1 MHKEF
6 SGVWIMAWKDDVI
19 DSSTSKFQTLQYRG
33 NSTSTENADRNLTF
47 EGYSDLQPDLVIG

>member
-1 MHKEF
+1 
-6 SGVWIMAWKDDVI
+6 MAWKDDVI